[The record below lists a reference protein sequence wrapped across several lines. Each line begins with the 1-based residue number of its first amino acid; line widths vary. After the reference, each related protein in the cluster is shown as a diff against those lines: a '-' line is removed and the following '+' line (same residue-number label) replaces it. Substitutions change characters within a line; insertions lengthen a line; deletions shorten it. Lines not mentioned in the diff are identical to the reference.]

1 MLQVYGF
8 GLSEQFLGEFM
19 RETNTRPII
28 ATKYAPLPWRF
39 TSGTVVDACR
49 CTCHGYTAADG
60 QDLIMLHPKE
70 RYATTLCH
78 SSSQSSSE

>member
-1 MLQVYGF
+1 MSQVYGF

-49 CTCHGYTAADG
+49 
-60 QDLIMLHPKE
+60 
-70 RYATTLCH
+70 
-78 SSSQSSSE
+78 

>member
-1 MLQVYGF
+1 MHKMGLQRMTNLEAEHGGLQVYGF

-39 TSGTVVDACR
+39 TSGTVMDACR
-49 CTCHGYTAADG
+49 
-60 QDLIMLHPKE
+60 
-70 RYATTLCH
+70 
-78 SSSQSSSE
+78 